1 MTASYQNILWKEYHR
16 AQRLGDG
23 ACGAVNMCYDDD
35 GKVFAMKSFEPDEDD
50 GTLALETL
58 RELAMLRLMQGS
70 NQHPNIVGL
79 TDLCEVEDELC
90 MVMPKFTCDLKGAI
104 AGKALN
110 QKGLKLRIAHG
121 ILSAVAHLHD
131 NDIIHR
137 DIKTENIMFTEDM
150 SPVLIDFG
158 LAKIINGYGR
168 YGATHTSD
176 CGTAGYMAPEVYS
189 KEPYGIA
196 ADIWSVGIILLEMFT
211 GELKC
216 ERDKAAFQK
225 VRELKAQLPNK
236 PIPNLIIRLLE
247 ENPRKRVTAREALC
261 LPIFAN
267 PKLGL
272 IQQEPR
278 LFATRSRIVSEKKKN
293 VKRKKTLSICPMM
306 CRKVCSTFGV
316 ENEFVPIAACAYFSA
331 TYGDPCTKNGDTELL
346 KWVNCV
352 IMAIK
357 VYEEEKIDLEECAE
371 EFPEVCERFDIDDY
385 VEEEKRILKAMQYCV
400 LVPSAK
406 I

>member
-1 MTASYQNILWKEYHR
+1 MTYQQIQWKSYHR

-35 GKVFAMKSFEPDEDD
+35 GKVFAMKSFKPDEDD

-58 RELAMLRLMQGS
+58 RELAMLRLMQGP

-110 QKGLKLRIAHG
+110 QKGLKLRTAHG

-131 NDIIHR
+131 NNVIHR
-137 DIKTENIMFTEDM
+137 DIKTENVMFTEDM

-158 LAKIINGYGR
+158 LAKIISGYGR

-176 CGTAGYMAPEVYS
+176 CGTAGYMAPEVYA

-216 ERDKAAFQK
+216 DRDKAAFQK

-236 PIPNLIIRLLE
+236 PIPNLITRLLE
-247 ENPRKRVTAREALC
+247 EDPTKRVTAREALR

-272 IQQEPR
+272 IQREPR
-278 LFATRSRIVSEKKKN
+278 FFTTRRSRIVSENTKN
-293 VKRKKTLSICPMM
+293 GKRKKKTILVCPLM

-316 ENEFVPIAACAYFSA
+316 ENAFVPIAAWTYFNA
-331 TYGDPCTKNGDTELL
+331 TYGDPCKNHEDTELL

-352 IMAIK
+352 LMAIK
-357 VYEEEKIDLEECAE
+357 VYEEEKIDIEECEE
-371 EFPEVCERFDIDDY
+371 EFPEVCGSFDIDDY

-400 LVPSAK
+400 LVPSF
-406 I
+406 